1 MGTDRENQS
10 PLTIPL
16 KQFIRQ
22 PVNPSVIL
30 LVISGSKAIN
40 TPAIFNQPKGEI
52 KMTKIYKAYVYE
64 KNDYYSGEYF
74 LGEIDGINI
83 RTNILELSNTPIE
96 FSANSKKELLAEM
109 VNFLKGNGHTGVL
122 RVVNWA

>member
-1 MGTDRENQS
+1 
-10 PLTIPL
+10 
-16 KQFIRQ
+16 
-22 PVNPSVIL
+22 
-30 LVISGSKAIN
+30 
-40 TPAIFNQPKGEI
+40 
-52 KMTKIYKAYVYE
+52 MTKIYKAYVYE

-83 RTNILELSNTPIE
+83 RTNILELANTPIE

-122 RVVNWA
+122 RVVN